1 MPESP
6 RDIRRRIGST
16 KNIAQITRAFQ
27 QLATARLRRAQSR
40 ASESRPYADS
50 IREVLAGLAGAG
62 GSDVTHP
69 LLEQREVRAV
79 GIIEVTPDR
88 GLVGGLIANVNR
100 AVSRFVVEQA
110 HPVRGYAL
118 GRRGRDFLRR
128 SGVELAGEEINLG
141 DYPELERVLGIA
153 RLVIDE
159 YTNGTVDQVQL
170 AYTRFISTV
179 RQESAIIQLIPVQPD
194 QGGGE
199 QEGGEQE
206 DGEGEGAA
214 AHIQYE
220 YEPDPAAVLNSL
232 LPRYIETQ
240 IYRAVLESKASE
252 QAARLVAMRNATDN
266 ASELVG
272 DLTLSLNKARQASI
286 TTEIAEISAAAE
298 ALR

>member
-6 RDIRRRIGST
+6 RDIRRRIQST

-69 LLEQREVRAV
+69 LLEAREVGTV

-100 AVSRFVVEQA
+100 TVSRFVVEQS

-141 DYPELERVLGIA
+141 DYPEIERILGVA
-153 RLVIDE
+153 RIVIDE
-159 YTNGTVDQVQL
+159 YTDGTVDQVHL
-170 AYTRFISTV
+170 AYTRYISTV
-179 RQESAIIQLIPVQPD
+179 RQESTIIQLIPVQPA
-194 QGGGE
+194 QE
-199 QEGGEQE
+199 SQEGQEGE
-206 DGEGEGAA
+206 DGGAA
-214 AHIQYE
+214 IQYE

-266 ASELVG
+266 ANELVG
-272 DLTLSLNKARQASI
+272 DYTLSLNKARQASI